1 MDIEINLNK
10 IRNYLKDKRIVIA
23 FSGGADSTLLAKL
36 AADSSLEAVAV
47 TVDNGVLPR
56 DCIANAKRIAE
67 KIGIPHYVL
76 KENYLL
82 LRHCTITSKRRDGH
96 HLR

>member
-1 MDIEINLNK
+1 MDLEINLNK

-36 AADSSLEAVAV
+36 AVDSSLEAVAI

-56 DCIANAKRIAE
+56 DCIANAQRIAE
-67 KIGIPHYVL
+67 KIGIPHQVL
-76 KENYLL
+76 KE
-82 LRHCTITSKRRDGH
+82 K
-96 HLR
+96 